1 MELEDYQKAEMTFV
15 PDAYKTSHHIT
26 GLLALAKRLQTLII
40 MEPGTIPNLTGAGV
54 GIATYL
60 GELADDTTLTDIR
73 NDIFTQVY
81 KYLPNN
87 VISDISVKILESKD
101 DGKKFL
107 AFFVKL
113 STTVDDKT
121 SFALTFG
128 KNVTSGGIVSD
139 FYF

>member
-113 STTVDDKT
+113 GTVVDDKT

-128 KNVTSGGIVSD
+128 QNISSGSVISD